1 MKLTIEKRTTEKKR
15 ETARLRRE
23 EKIPAV
29 VYSLG
34 KEGESITVSGTEFAA
49 LLRSIKKG
57 SLPTTVVTLADADGK
72 ERRAIVKGIQYHP
85 TTYKILHLDFEELH
99 DDTRV
104 NVKVPLSFTGVA
116 DCVGIKHGG
125 VLRPVIR
132 HVKVNC
138 LPKDMPSE
146 FTLDVQALE
155 VKGTRR
161 LADIAM
167 PEGVKA
173 LVPLSEV
180 AVVIAKR

>member
-1 MKLTIEKRTTEKKR
+1 MKLAIEKRTTEKKR
-15 ETARLRRE
+15 DTNRLRRDG
-23 EKIPAV
+23 KIPAV
-29 VYSLG
+29 LYSNG
-34 KEGESITVSGTEFAA
+34 NVGETITVDNAEFGA

-57 SLPTTVVTLADADGK
+57 ALPTTVIALTDAEGK
-72 ERRAIVKGIQYHP
+72 ERTAIVKGIQYQP
-85 TTYKILHLDFEELH
+85 TTYNIVHLDFEELH
-99 DDTRV
+99 DDARV
-104 NVKVPLSFTGVA
+104 SVKVPLRFTGVLE
-116 DCVGIKHGG
+116 CVGIKHGG

-146 FTLDVQALE
+146 FVLDVQDLE
-155 VKGTRR
+155 IKGVRR

-173 LVPLSEV
+173 LVPLTEV